1 MVRRDALNNG
11 GIRVGCLVAFTRT
24 VTMLMENIIKVGA
37 GSTLS
42 GQVAA
47 DIAAIIWLSTN
58 ADS

>member
-1 MVRRDALNNG
+1 
-11 GIRVGCLVAFTRT
+11 
-24 VTMLMENIIKVGA
+24 MLMENIVKVGA